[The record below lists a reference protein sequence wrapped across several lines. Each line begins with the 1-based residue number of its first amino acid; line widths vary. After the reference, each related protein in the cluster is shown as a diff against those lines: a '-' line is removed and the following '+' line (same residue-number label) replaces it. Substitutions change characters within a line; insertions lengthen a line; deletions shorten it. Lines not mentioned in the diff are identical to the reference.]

1 MCNVIKLIFAIAFI
15 AFLASVSSSLACE
28 FDQLTL
34 PEIRGDGSGLTKG
47 PYTIEEVERSNLVTI
62 RESGVELPFGAV
74 NSQWEELKALK
85 RPNDEIYWVFYTER
99 SEANEG
105 TNFYESYALVRDGC
119 VIYTLMTEIGHEGDS
134 T

>member
-1 MCNVIKLIFAIAFI
+1 MMKLNIAILFI
-15 AFLASVSSSLACE
+15 ASLVSVSSSLACE
-28 FDQLTL
+28 FDQVTL
-34 PEIRGDGSGLTKG
+34 PEIGGDGGGLTKG
-47 PYTIEEVERSNLVTI
+47 PYTIEEIEKGNLVTI

-85 RPNDEIYWVFYTER
+85 RPNDEIYWVLYTER
-99 SEANEG
+99 SEGNEG

-119 VIYTLMTEIGHEGDS
+119 VIYTLVIEIGYEGS